1 MPHMY
6 VEYSSNLQG
15 VNEGAL
21 MNALNQAVCHHPTV
35 TDEADV
41 KTRIASQSNYR
52 IGLNSA
58 SRAFAHVELRLMA
71 GRTAEVKK
79 ELSDRIAA
87 VLKTQIPAQPTLD
100 VQLSVDI
107 VDMDKPSYFKGK
119 L

>member
-21 MNALNQAVCHHPTV
+21 MDALNQAVCHHPTV

-52 IGLNSA
+52 IGLN
-58 SRAFAHVELRLMA
+58 
-71 GRTAEVKK
+71 TAY
-79 ELSDRIAA
+79 SGCAA
-87 VLKTQIPAQPTLD
+87 ERGHCGHGQAQLFQGQA
-100 VQLSVDI
+100 VS
-107 VDMDKPSYFKGK
+107 
-119 L
+119 

>member
-21 MNALNQAVCHHPTV
+21 MDALNQAVCHHPTV

-58 SRAFAHVELRLMA
+58 GRALHVELRLMA
-71 GRTAEVKK
+71 GRTAEVKGT
-79 ELSDRIAA
+79 R
-87 VLKTQIPAQPTLD
+87 TTLR
-100 VQLSVDI
+100 LCSRRRFRHSLLW
-107 VDMDKPSYFKGK
+107 MCS
-119 L
+119 